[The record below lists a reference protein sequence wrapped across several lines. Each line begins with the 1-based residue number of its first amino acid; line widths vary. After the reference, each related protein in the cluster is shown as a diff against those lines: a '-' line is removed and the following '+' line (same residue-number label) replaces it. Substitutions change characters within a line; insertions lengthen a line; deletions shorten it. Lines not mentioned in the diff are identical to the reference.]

1 MKVLITYYSGTGNTK
16 KIANALKDGLPDHDV
31 DLIPVKEVNPAELG
45 SYDLLFLGSGT
56 YGFNVSRKV
65 TSLIKKAPSLPAN
78 IAYFSTHE
86 SQKSWPKAFKSVNE
100 ILKDHDCIIL
110 GEFDCCGENL
120 VEKAQ
125 EQREAMYSRMKPEEK
140 VEAERIYRKFV
151 RGHPNADD
159 LNEARNFAREI
170 IQKLS

>member
-16 KIANALKDGLPDHDV
+16 KIAHAIKEGLTDHEV
-31 DLIPVKEVNPAELG
+31 DLFPVKEVNPVELG

-56 YGFNVSRKV
+56 YGFNVSRKI
-65 TSLIKKAPSLPAN
+65 TSLIKKAPSLPSN

-86 SQKSWPKAFKSVNE
+86 SQKSWPNAFKSVNDM
-100 ILKDHDCIIL
+100 LKDHDCKIL

-125 EQREAMYSRMKPEEK
+125 EQREAMYSRMRLEEK
-140 VEAERIYRKFV
+140 AEAERIYQNLVKGR
-151 RGHPNADD
+151 PNEND
-159 LNEARNFAREI
+159 LNDARNFARVI
-170 IQKLS
+170 IQKLC